1 MPATDGSLIFNTKI
15 DISNVN
21 KGLKAADKQFAASAN
36 KVKKILADTEKS
48 AKAKAASIASE
59 YKKTGESQ
67 SEALKHAWRTVK
79 ENGEEFSKSTSES
92 FREVGDSVGDT
103 TDSIGDSIKEFGKN
117 IMESRDWITM
127 LVKVVTAE
135 LKMLGDAAGEAANAG
150 LTAFSKTVQGI
161 GQLTAQTGK
170 FTLKQFIGDWED
182 NNSSI
187 KRLLL
192 MAASAFSVYKL
203 IDFGK
208 QGIDLGSDLSEV
220 QNVVDVTFSHM
231 SDKVDEWAKKAQD
244 AYGLSETMAKKFV
257 GLYGSMS
264 EAFGFT
270 EQEAFEM
277 SSTLAG
283 LAGDVASFYNIDQD
297 LAYTK
302 LKSVF
307 SGETETLKDLGIVM
321 TENALNDYAMRKG
334 IGKTVSKMS
343 EAEKVT
349 LRYNFVLDQLNNAV
363 GDFSRT
369 QNSWANQTRLLSLR
383 WDTLK
388 ATMGRGFI
396 NGLTPVIKVVNQLL
410 EKLQKVAE
418 WFESFTTAIFGNSN
432 ASTGAMTEGLETA
445 ADTADTLADSI
456 ENVTEKSDELR
467 YGLADFDELN
477 VITDNSDSESP
488 QELVDDLVKA
498 SGVIDNLVE
507 DTKNNAEE
515 TLSNIG
521 FSEAVRK
528 AIEKGN
534 WRMVGFL
541 IAENIDAQI
550 RKIQWGEIK
559 KSAVNLARNVGE
571 FINGAFESPDLWIS
585 VGRTIAEGLNTAIKF
600 LLTLLQTIDFSK
612 IGISFAEMFNEFLK
626 TFDAEEYGKL
636 TAERIN
642 GIFDFLGGFAF
653 NFDWSRLGDKIGETL
668 ASYFETLN
676 LTEAGK
682 SGKTI
687 PETIAGIINGLIQA
701 GISLLTY
708 EFTDDN
714 GEVHNLWEYVGTVL
728 GEGLNSFLENFSLSD
743 AVTLIKSGITAFLKV
758 IFKAFKAIAGEDGN
772 GFKKLGAELADELNK
787 WLEDDS
793 WWQETGT
800 MLGEIINDIL
810 DFAVSLL
817 ANIDPDNL
825 NRAIDNLFKSVD
837 IDRIVKS
844 VMYIASWVYLKS
856 WDFIWKLIQKIG
868 ASISKSIS
876 DLFYGEE
883 LSNTLFTFFSSIWD
897 NLTNGASG
905 AWEAIK
911 AIFGHVGDWFKNTFF
926 EAWNKVKEVF
936 SSGGKVF
943 EGIKEGVASVFREVV
958 NHLIDGMNTIISNS
972 FDGINS
978 MLSTVRDFE
987 IFGNQPFGFI
997 RTIDV
1002 PQIPRLA
1009 TGTVVPAN
1017 FGEFTAILGDNKRE
1031 PEIVSPVSA
1040 IKQAI
1045 REVMAED
1052 GYRGGSGGYINNTI
1066 VLPDG
1071 SVLLRVVGEA
1081 DDEYSKSHGQSRFER
1096 RQPT

>member
-15 DISNVN
+15 DTSGVGKGSREVNRQMTATHSNI
-21 KGLKAADKQFAASAN
+21 KR
-36 KVKKILADTEKS
+36 ILSDTEKT
-48 AKAKAASIASE
+48 AKSKAASIAAE
-59 YKKTGESQ
+59 YKKMGESQ
-67 SEALKHAWRTVK
+67 SEAMKHAWETVK
-79 ENGEEFSKSTSES
+79 NSGEDFSKSTSES
-92 FREVGDSVGDT
+92 FREVGDSVDDT
-103 TDSIGDSIKEFGKN
+103 TDSLGDSFKEFGKN

-127 LVKVVTAE
+127 IVKTVVGA
-135 LKMLGDAAGEAANAG
+135 LKMEADIATGVISNFAKGEAKAAE
-150 LTAFSKTVQGI
+150 AVAQGI

-208 QGIDLGSDLSEV
+208 QGIKLGSDLSEV

-363 GDFSRT
+363 GDFTRT

-396 NGLTPVIKVVNQLL
+396 NGLTPAIKVVNQLL

-418 WFESFTTAIFGNSN
+418 WFESFTTAIFGNSST
-432 ASTGAMTEGLETA
+432 STGAMTEGLETA
-445 ADTADTLADSI
+445 ADTADTLADSM

-585 VGRTIAEGLNTAIKF
+585 VGRTIAEGLNTALKF

-642 GIFDFLGGFAF
+642 AIFDFLGGFAF
-653 NFDWSRLGDKIGETL
+653 NFNWNELGNKIGETL
-668 ASYFETLN
+668 ASYFENLN

-714 GEVHNLWEYVGTVL
+714 GEVHNLWEYVGTAL

-787 WLEDDS
+787 WLDDDS

-810 DFAVSLL
+810 DFAISFLVNLDDKKVEKAMMTFIDAIEIDKI
-817 ANIDPDNL
+817 ANKLFIIFNETILKLWRKIYLTLTPFIMAAFGYPIE
-825 NRAIDNLFKSVD
+825 AI
-837 IDRIVKS
+837 
-844 VMYIASWVYLKS
+844 
-856 WDFIWKLIQKIG
+856 
-868 ASISKSIS
+868 
-876 DLFYGEE
+876 
-883 LSNTLFTFFSSIWD
+883 FTMLWD

-911 AIFGHVGDWFKNTFF
+911 AIFGHVGDWFKNTFS

-1017 FGEFTAILGDNKRE
+1017 FGEFLAVLGDNKRE
-1031 PEIVSPVSA
+1031 PEIIAPESSMKRAFLSA
-1040 IKQAI
+1040 LVDA
-1045 REVMAED
+1045 
-1052 GYRGGSGGYINNTI
+1052 GFTGGSGGYINNTI

-1081 DDEYSKSHGQSRFER
+1081 DDEYNKSHGQSRFER